1 MCLIGH
7 SHILNFRKNY
17 SNIKRINELD
27 YKIFSQNGEDGI
39 IDYFL
44 HELKIEKPKYIEIGV
59 GDYSECNTR
68 FIFETYNSKGLII
81 DCLKDIKKKIMNNI
95 IFWKGDLTIVEE
107 FINHKNINSLLIENK
122 FNKLKA

>member
-1 MCLIGH
+1 MLYKFRDKILNLLTKYFLKRLYYRKVCLIRH

-44 HELKIEKPKYIEIGV
+44 HELKIEKQNILRLVLEIIV
-59 GDYSECNTR
+59 NVILDLYL
-68 FIFETYNSKGLII
+68 KLII
-81 DCLKDIKKKIMNNI
+81 QKD
-95 IFWKGDLTIVEE
+95 
-107 FINHKNINSLLIENK
+107 
-122 FNKLKA
+122 